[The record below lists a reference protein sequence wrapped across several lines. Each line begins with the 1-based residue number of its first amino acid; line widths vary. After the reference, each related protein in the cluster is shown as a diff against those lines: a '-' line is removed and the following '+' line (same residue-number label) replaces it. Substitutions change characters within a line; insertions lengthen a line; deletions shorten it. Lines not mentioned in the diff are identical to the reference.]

1 MNSDTRF
8 QRGGFFYGKN
18 QMNKRSDHILK
29 GTARAPARAMM
40 RACGMKTDDFEKPLV
55 AVFNTWTNMGPCNM
69 HLDKLAVPVRA
80 GIRAAGG
87 IPVDFNSIAISDGIT
102 MGAEG
107 MRASLMSR
115 EVIADSIELAVRGH
129 SLDGVIVLVGC
140 DKTIPAAAM
149 ALARMNIPGVV
160 LYGGSIMTGEHD
172 GHDLTVQD
180 VFEAVGSLASGLIDE
195 AELEE
200 IEKSACPGAGACG
213 GQFTAN
219 TMAMAMTY
227 LGLSPMGTNDIPAIC
242 DEKNKAAFKA
252 GELLMEAVREQR
264 LPREIIT
271 ETSLRNT
278 VTALT
283 ATQASTNAILHLLAI
298 AREAGVDF
306 NIDVFDEISRTTPV
320 IGDLK
325 PGGQYAAKDLY
336 EAGGA
341 AIVGKRLKSAGRIKD
356 APTITGRS
364 LFAEIDAAT
373 ETPGQT
379 VVLDFDAPVK
389 SRGGYGILYGDM
401 APEGCVAKL
410 AGHGALQ
417 FSGPARVFES
427 EEDCFAV
434 VERNGINKGDV
445 IIIRGEGPAGG
456 PGMREMLA
464 VTAALVGQG
473 LIDDVALITDGR
485 FSGASYGFV
494 IGHVAPEAAHG
505 GPIAFV
511 QNGDMIMI
519 DVETRRIDVKADLKS
534 RAKGWTPPPPRYD
547 SGAYAKY
554 AALVGSASKGALTSF
569 PNEKST

>member
-1 MNSDTRF
+1 MS
-8 QRGGFFYGKN
+8 KN
-18 QMNKRSDHILK
+18 SDHILK

-40 RACGMKTDDFEKPLV
+40 RACGMRDEDFEKPLV

-87 IPVDFNSIAISDGIT
+87 VPVDFNSIAISDGIT

-149 ALARMNIPGVV
+149 ALARLNVPGVI
-160 LYGGSIMTGEHD
+160 LYGGSIMTGELD
-172 GHDLTVQD
+172 GKDLTVQD
-180 VFEAVGSLASGLIDE
+180 VFEAVGSLASGHIDE
-195 AELEE
+195 NELAA
-200 IEKSACPGAGACG
+200 IEKNACPGAGACG

-227 LGLSPMGTNDIPAIC
+227 LGLSPMGANDIPAVC
-242 DEKNKAAFKA
+242 DEKNEAAFKC
-252 GELLMEAVREQR
+252 GELLIEAVREQR
-264 LPREIIT
+264 LPRHFIT

-306 NIDVFDEISRTTPV
+306 DIDIFDEISRSTPV

-325 PGGQYAAKDLY
+325 PGGKYAAKDLY
-336 EAGGA
+336 KAGGTA
-341 AIVGKRLKSAGRIKD
+341 LVGKKLLRAGRIKD
-356 APTITGRS
+356 APTISGRR
-364 LFAEIDAAT
+364 LFEEIKAGKEAE
-373 ETPGQT
+373 GQK

-389 SRGGYGILYGDM
+389 SRGGYGILYGDL

-410 AGHGALQ
+410 AGRGALQ
-417 FSGPARVFES
+417 FSGPARVFEC
-427 EEDCFAV
+427 EEDCFEV
-434 VERNGINKGDV
+434 VEKNGIQKGDV
-445 IIIRGEGPAGG
+445 IIIRNEGPAGG

-494 IGHVAPEAAHG
+494 IGHVAPEAAKG

-511 QNGDMIMI
+511 QDGDMVSI
-519 DVETRRIDVKADLKS
+519 DVETRTINVDADLKS
-534 RAKGWTPPPPRYD
+534 RAKNWAPPKPKYQ

-554 AALVGSASKGALTSF
+554 ASQVGSASKGALTSF
-569 PNEKST
+569 PFSQEGNDED

>member
-1 MNSDTRF
+1 MS
-8 QRGGFFYGKN
+8 KL
-18 QMNKRSDHILK
+18 SDHITK
-29 GTARAPARAMM
+29 GPARAPARAML
-40 RACGMKTDDFEKPLV
+40 RACGMETPDFDKPMV

-69 HLDKLAVPVRA
+69 HLDKLAIPVRA

-87 IPVDFNSIAISDGIT
+87 YPVDFNSIAISDGIT

-115 EVIADSIELAVRGH
+115 EVIADSIELAVKGH
-129 SLDGVIVLVGC
+129 SLDGVIILVGC

-160 LYGGSIMTGEHD
+160 LYGGSIMPGTDGEK
-172 GHDLTVQD
+172 DLSIQD
-180 VFEAVGSLASGLIDE
+180 VFEAVGAFASDLISEDE
-195 AELEE
+195 LDVV
-200 IEKSACPGAGACG
+200 EKGACPGAGACG

-219 TMAMAMTY
+219 TMAMAMTF

-242 DEKNKAAFKA
+242 DEKNEAAFKA
-252 GELLMEAVREQR
+252 GELLMDAVKNQR
-264 LPREIIT
+264 LPRQLIT

-298 AREAGVDF
+298 AREADVEFD
-306 NIDVFDEISRTTPV
+306 IDIFDEISRATPV

-325 PGGQYAAKDLY
+325 PGGQYLAKDLY
-336 EAGGA
+336 EAGGSA
-341 AIVGKRLKSAGRIKD
+341 LVGKKLKQAGRIKD
-356 APTITGRS
+356 GPTITGRS
-364 LFAEIDAAT
+364 MFAEIDAST
-373 ETPGQT
+373 ETPGQK

-389 SRGGYGILYGDM
+389 SRGGYGILYGDL

-417 FSGPARVFES
+417 FFGPARVFES

-434 VERNGINKGDV
+434 VEKNGVQKGDV
-445 IIIRGEGPAGG
+445 IIIRNEGPAGG

-505 GPIAFV
+505 GPIAFIED
-511 QNGDMIMI
+511 GDIISI
-519 DVETRRIDVKADLKS
+519 DVETRQINVAADLEP
-534 RAKGWTPPPPRYD
+534 RAKNWTPPKPNYP

-554 AALVGSASKGALTSF
+554 AAMVGSASKGALTSF
-569 PNEKST
+569 PFDKKDT